1 MSASPL
7 AKKFEALNLRERALV
22 ALAILGAAIYIWD
35 GMFMES
41 LRQARMALD
50 SELATASASGFVA
63 QSADLSD
70 PRQVNLQRAAELQ
83 TQMQNLDAR
92 IADTASGFVSSQRM
106 IEVLHDVLD
115 RQGRLELV
123 SIRNLPVVSLAP
135 PRVADETEGPTPALP
150 TVDTGLGLPPFVHP
164 IEIVIDGQYADIVAY
179 LEALEA
185 LPYKFRWSSLE
196 LVTTGYPR
204 NRVRIVLSTLS
215 LDSTWL
221 GV

>member
-1 MSASPL
+1 MAASPL
-7 AKKFEALNLRERALV
+7 IKKYESLSLRERALV
-22 ALAILGAAIYIWD
+22 ALAILGAAIFLWD
-35 GMFMES
+35 GLFMEN
-41 LRQARMALD
+41 LRRQKISLD
-50 SELATASASGFVA
+50 SELALAGAAGFVA
-63 QSADLSD
+63 QSADMSD
-70 PRQVNLQRAAELQ
+70 PRQVNLLRAAELQ
-83 TQMQNLDAR
+83 TQQQSLDAS
-92 IADTASGFVSSQRM
+92 IANTASGFVSAEKMVQ
-106 IEVLHDVLD
+106 VLNDVLA

-135 PRVADETEGPTPALP
+135 PKPADPGAETLAETTAEMALGP
-150 TVDTGLGLPPFVHP
+150 PPYVHP
-164 IEIVIDGQYADIVAY
+164 IEIVIDGQYADIVEY
-179 LEALEA
+179 LQSLEK

>member
-1 MSASPL
+1 MAASPL
-7 AKKFEALNLRERALV
+7 AKKFESLNLRERALV

-135 PRVADETEGPTPALP
+135 PRVADEIEGATPALP